1 MLKRVLPVD
10 DSDKKSD
17 PGSMTVVSPAQKT
30 VDERQQ
36 AAIDQHVQK
45 GIEFHEL
52 GQLEKATHHF
62 RLAAKDESPVGMF
75 LYGISLRHGWGCKLN
90 TALAFQYL
98 QKAAEHAIDGLQ
110 QKDDHSV
117 EKMKDEYDAL
127 LASRKGELIMAIY
140 ELGVSFQQ
148 GWGVSR
154 SRETA
159 FYYFQ
164 IAAQLGDPDA
174 QNEVAQCYYTGQG
187 VKKDVRLAAQYY
199 RKAAAQG
206 RGIMGN
212 SWIFKSK
219 YD

>member
-1 MLKRVLPVD
+1 M
-10 DSDKKSD
+10 
-17 PGSMTVVSPAQKT
+17 
-30 VDERQQ
+30 
-36 AAIDQHVQK
+36 K
-45 GIEFHEL
+45 G
-52 GQLEKATHHF
+52 
-62 RLAAKDESPVGMF
+62 
-75 LYGISLRHGWGCKLN
+75 
-90 TALAFQYL
+90 
-98 QKAAEHAIDGLQ
+98 
-110 QKDDHSV
+110 
-117 EKMKDEYDAL
+117 EYDAL
-127 LASRKGELIMAIY
+127 LASKKGELIMAIY

-174 QNEVAQCYYTGQG
+174 QNEVAHCYYTGQG
-187 VKKDVRLAAQYY
+187 VKKDVHRAAQYY

-219 YD
+219 YDS